1 MTATR
6 DRHFRC
12 DDDLWAAAK
21 EAAAAEGRTV
31 TDVLVAALRRLVAP
45 QFGDG
50 TAKTVLQIATPSTQ
64 GPKVVGWVDADGI
77 TRPDPGRWMTTS

>member
-1 MTATR
+1 MTTIHSR
-6 DRHFRC
+6 NFRC
-12 DDDLWAAAK
+12 DDGLWAAAK

-31 TDVLVAALRRLVAP
+31 TDVIVAALRRLVAP

-64 GPKVVGWVDADGI
+64 APKVVGWVDAWAGS
-77 TRPDPGRWMTTS
+77 DPAPSADDD